1 MLGPARRRRM
11 APPEIFKK
19 ETARAARATGQ
30 YFDARVYSA
39 ASAGGNW
46 LFGFVV

>member
-1 MLGPARRRRM
+1 MV
-11 APPEIFKK
+11 PPEIFQID
-19 ETARAARATGQ
+19 TARGPRHWAV
-30 YFDARVYSA
+30 FNARVYSA

>member
-1 MLGPARRRRM
+1 M
-11 APPEIFKK
+11 APCRKFKK
-19 ETARAARATGQ
+19 DTARGTRHWAV
-30 YFDARVYSA
+30 FNSRVYSA